1 MIEMLRGEV
10 AHIAANSI
18 ILMANGV
25 GYKVFVPK
33 SAFDTI
39 HEEGQAVTLHTH
51 LSANGQNG
59 PILFTLY
66 GFTSLEDKELFEM
79 VITVNGVGPK
89 LGLAILSTLSA
100 GQLRQAIGREEAALL
115 TRVPG
120 VGKKTAE
127 KIIFE
132 LKNKVG
138 ADGLSPLVVVTDV
151 DRDVIAALTSLGYSL
166 AEAQAA
172 LQSIPRSTPQ
182 DLNTR
187 IALALQY
194 FG

>member
-1 MIEMLRGEV
+1 
-10 AHIAANSI
+10 
-18 ILMANGV
+18 MAGGV

-33 SAFDTI
+33 GAFETI
-39 HEEGQAVTLHTH
+39 HEIGQDVTLHTH

-66 GFTSLEDKELFEM
+66 GFMSREDKELFEM

-89 LGLAILSTLSA
+89 LALAILSSLSA
-100 GQLRQAIGREEAALL
+100 GQLRQAISREEAPTL

-138 ADGLSPLVVVTDV
+138 SDGLSPVVVVTDV
-151 DRDVIAALTSLGYSL
+151 DRDVIAALTALGYSVV
-166 AEAQAA
+166 EAQAA
-172 LQSIPRSTPQ
+172 LQSLPRSTPQ